1 MNDMPHA
8 TGHCQRPW
16 WKRPP
21 FWLIGIAALS
31 FLGAFLID
39 QSDQSALTSY
49 SAFLDQLD
57 AGNVASVT
65 FHGTQIEGRYKQPAK
80 GTSSN
85 EAVQRNAFSS
95 RVPDFGDPA
104 LIAELRKQH
113 VLIEVSSPSPWSSLL
128 AHLPWP
134 MLFILGAAI
143 IAGIIRL
150 MRGGKPQS
158 ESATAALPAH
168 GIVGLISRLLAKRDQ
183 SGNPPTKDGDEPK
196 SH

>member
-1 MNDMPHA
+1 MPHA
-8 TGHCQRPW
+8 MGHCQRPW

-21 FWLIGIAALS
+21 FWMIGIAALS
-31 FLGAFLID
+31 LFGAFLVE
-39 QSDQSALTSY
+39 QSDQSASTPY

-80 GTSSN
+80 GASSN
-85 EAVQRNAFSS
+85 EAGQRNAFIS

-104 LIAELRKQH
+104 LIPELRTQH
-113 VLIEVSSPSPWSSLL
+113 VLIEVSSPSQWTSLL

-143 IAGIIRL
+143 IAGIVRL
-150 MRGGKPQS
+150 IRGGKLKS
-158 ESATAALPAH
+158 ESAASALPSH
-168 GIVGLISRLLAKRDQ
+168 GIVGLVSRLFAERDQ
-183 SGNPPTKDGDEPK
+183 AANSPTKDGDEPK